1 MTANRQQILATLATQ
16 RAEIAR
22 RFGVQWLA
30 LFGSAAR
37 DELRP
42 DSDVDV
48 LVAFDGPATFDGY
61 FGLKEYLEAQ
71 LGRPVDLVTDKGLRK
86 EVRPNVER
94 EAIRVA

>member
-1 MTANRQQILATLATQ
+1 M
-16 RAEIAR
+16 
-22 RFGVQWLA
+22 QWLA

-48 LVAFDGPATFDGY
+48 LVAFEGPATFDGY
-61 FGLKEYLEAQ
+61 FGLKEYLEGV
-71 LGRPVDLVTDKGLRK
+71 LGRPVGLVTEKGLRK
-86 EVRPNVER
+86 EVRPSVER